1 MDVPDDTEYLLVSV
15 GSDFKDIEQK
25 EPIVDTNKENQL
37 SIMRK
42 VMQFMDSNLK
52 TLSTQQD
59 EEYSKY
65 LQGHTQVTTLSTARI
80 QLNNRLISNS
90 IPIAM
95 IG

>member
-37 SIMRK
+37 SIKRK

-65 LQGHTQVTTLSTARI
+65 L
-80 QLNNRLISNS
+80 
-90 IPIAM
+90 
-95 IG
+95 